1 MQIENPEAGN
11 DSLHLFNMMGAFV
24 STLYNGHLEKGM
36 NHLNLNTATLDAGIY
51 LLKMQIGEME
61 SVVRVVLVN

>member
-1 MQIENPEAGN
+1 MQIENPEAGII
-11 DSLHLFNMMGAFV
+11 SLQLFNMMGAYV

-36 NHLNLNTATLDAGIY
+36 HHLNLNIATLDAGIY

-61 SVVRVVLVN
+61 RVVRVVLVN